1 MYIVH
6 YDCYTRSW
14 HEKNLK
20 KIFIF
25 SAKIKT
31 CFLQKLFALRKISI
45 TLQDFVRN
53 KIPPPRSLCPLSLY
67 SNLFPWTALES
78 TGGGSKRS
86 FETQG
91 RRGIKWRGE
100 EEERAM
106 TKAMIKDNSRSKI
119 KDYSRGPRGPS
130 TNQSPR
136 KYKMHEAR
144 IPRGHPSRDPPPL
157 FLPSFLVI
165 PHPL

>member
-1 MYIVH
+1 MLPPKIIRIKKNIHH
-6 YDCYTRSW
+6 YPRLC
-14 HEKNLK
+14 K
-20 KIFIF
+20 KL
-25 SAKIKT
+25 
-31 CFLQKLFALRKISI
+31 C
-45 TLQDFVRN
+45 
-53 KIPPPRSLCPLSLY
+53 KIPSEACIHCPCTRTFSHERP
-67 SNLFPWTALES
+67 SRAQ
-78 TGGGSKRS
+78 GGGSKRS